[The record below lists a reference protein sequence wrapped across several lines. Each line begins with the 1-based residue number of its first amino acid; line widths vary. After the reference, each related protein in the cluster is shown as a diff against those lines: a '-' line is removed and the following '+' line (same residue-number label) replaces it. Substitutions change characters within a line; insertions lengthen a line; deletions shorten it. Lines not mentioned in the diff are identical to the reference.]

1 MHLGQPLID
10 LGCETRT
17 VPSEYV
23 WDGLRRGD
31 DPEHPRLLLQATLGG
46 WGEFETKGKTWRVEE
61 GQAFLAIL
69 PSEHVYRLPEAS
81 GEWSFFW
88 LNCGH
93 PWVVERGRQLVARH
107 GPVFPLAADTQL
119 MAVCRTFSTRV
130 CQGRFED
137 ACAEELGVLE
147 WVLELQRHLHDL
159 AHPRGRRE
167 RLLEELGAFT
177 RANLG
182 RAFGIEEVARRHGL
196 SRSHFSHQF
205 RAATG
210 MAPATFVLETRL
222 AEARRLLRESGAPLK
237 EVAERTGFA
246 DANHLCKAFR
256 RVFHISPGVYRRQVS

>member
-1 MHLGQPLID
+1 M
-10 LGCETRT
+10 
-17 VPSEYV
+17 
-23 WDGLRRGD
+23 
-31 DPEHPRLLLQATLGG
+31 EHPWSIHPPPLDLPRATLS
-46 WGEFETKGKTWRVEE
+46 R
-61 GQAFLAIL
+61 
-69 PSEHVYRLPEAS
+69 
-81 GEWSFFW
+81 
-88 LNCGH
+88 
-93 PWVVERGRQLVARH
+93 
-107 GPVFPLAADTQL
+107 
-119 MAVCRTFSTRV
+119 
-130 CQGRFED
+130 
-137 ACAEELGVLE
+137 
-147 WVLELQRHLHDL
+147 L